1 LQEEKRSSERGSA
14 KSYEIL
20 QAFLVDRGT
29 FPLYCVNKSTCT
41 ARFLFYVYLKADGQ
55 SVRPDFRI
63 TLMRTPH
70 LAPKYA
76 SFWVPLSFN
85 KLDFKSYLKNVYN
98 VDVLHI
104 RSYVQQQQVR
114 REERQIGKFTRQ
126 GQGRLYRPPAR
137 KKMTVELVDPFVY
150 PEEETD
156 LAPYVIIRLFPAHVF
171 IVADTISADGKRRPI
186 KGS

>member
-1 LQEEKRSSERGSA
+1 LQEEKKNSERGSA
-14 KSYEIL
+14 KSHEIL

-41 ARFLFYVYLKADGQ
+41 ARSLFYAYLTADGQ
-55 SVRPDFRI
+55 SVRPDFKI

-98 VDVLHI
+98 VDVLHV
-104 RSYVQQQQVR
+104 RSYVQQQKVR

-150 PEEETD
+150 PEEEKD
-156 LAPYVIIRLFPAHVF
+156 LAPYVIMSLFPALCHY
-171 IVADTISADGKRRPI
+171 SY
-186 KGS
+186 